1 MGDET
6 YNGWTNRETWAWN
19 LLVSNDQYLQ
29 EHFVEVCV
37 NARRALPRVVPST
50 PGRCTMADLNVTKYK
65 VGDWLEDA
73 FNEMI
78 YEFQDNPINVHD
90 GHESELVFRREIG
103 SFWRIN
109 WSEIGVHYLHLMDE
123 YEGVCA

>member
-1 MGDET
+1 MKDET

-37 NARRALPRVVPST
+37 GKRQAYVL
-50 PGRCTMADLNVTKYK
+50 ADLNVRPSWPLTEHR
-65 VGDWLEDA
+65 VGYWLQNAFDEYLSED
-73 FNEMI
+73 
-78 YEFQDNPINVHD
+78 D
-90 GHESELVFRREIG
+90 ELSRPVELAFRREVG

-109 WSEIGVHYLHLMDE
+109 WAEIGEHYITMMDE
-123 YEGVCA
+123 YEGTKV

>member
-1 MGDET
+1 MKDET

-37 NARRALPRVVPST
+37 NARRAH
-50 PGRCTMADLNVTKYK
+50 VTTSNPVWPLTEHR

-78 YEFQDNPINVHD
+78 HEFQEYDD
-90 GHESELVFRREIG
+90 GGHESELVLRREIG
-103 SFWRIN
+103 SFWRVN
-109 WSEIGVHYLHLMDE
+109 WSEIGEHYMTMMDE
-123 YEGVCA
+123 YEEVSA

>member
-1 MGDET
+1 MKDEM

-37 NARRALPRVVPST
+37 GERTRMREGLLA
-50 PGRCTMADLNVTKYK
+50 TKYR
-65 VGDWLEDA
+65 VGDWLQDA
-73 FNEMI
+73 FDE
-78 YEFQDNPINVHD
+78 YLSDD
-90 GHESELVFRREIG
+90 DELSRPVELAFRREVG

-109 WSEIGVHYLHLMDE
+109 WSEIGEHYVEMMDE
-123 YEGVCA
+123 YEGVKV